1 MNNQPVYRKNQIQ
14 TLILL
19 LKVLELK
26 SHEDNFFELVLFLA
40 RYSFLFENPQDSVN
54 SCTSEVPQIYTEQAF
69 SDWSVKYI
77 DPDGCSVKGAFR
89 AAFHVGLSCLT
100 VAGGVGLMA
109 ASGVGEVASAG
120 AATPLAVAGATGGFA
135 VFVSGMTAFACS
147 AAELTTEIADC
158 FTDNAPNAEVFPS
171 GIGGCVGS
179 GIDMANG
186 FDAQK
191 EGKKGPNQVKGEA
204 IETLVTSAIS
214 TCAYGKS
221 VADLAGNGMPTAKE
235 AAGILYNE
243 ASHQYDM
250 YSSANAI
257 GDLTK
262 DQ

>member
-1 MNNQPVYRKNQIQ
+1 MYHYAGNNPV
-14 TLILL
+14 
-19 LKVLELK
+19 
-26 SHEDNFFELVLFLA
+26 
-40 RYSFLFENPQDSVN
+40 RYV
-54 SCTSEVPQIYTEQAF
+54 
-69 SDWSVKYI
+69 

-191 EGKKGPNQVKGEA
+191 EGEKGPNQVKGEA